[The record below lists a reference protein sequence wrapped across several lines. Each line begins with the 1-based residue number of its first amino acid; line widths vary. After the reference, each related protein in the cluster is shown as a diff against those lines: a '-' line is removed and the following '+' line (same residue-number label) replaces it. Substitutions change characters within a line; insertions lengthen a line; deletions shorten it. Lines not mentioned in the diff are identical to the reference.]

1 MNKKSK
7 KIDKRLAD
15 MEREVNDI
23 AIQKPMLLNGQ
34 EPLLLDLTQEQD
46 SDIVNPDME
55 YQENISAIEQDLQ
68 EITQKDKLTESYEQL
83 YSDKNLEKI
92 TEIAPNDLGKIS
104 ILLTYARQFKFTELE
119 TLILNNMRLRV
130 SLRRKGREEH
140 VSISQAEVLRDER
153 QLKLAHR
160 LDNRVNKG

>member
-104 ILLTYARQFKFTELE
+104 ILLTYARQFKFKELE
-119 TLILNNMRLRV
+119 ILILNNMRLRV